1 MFSLHSPQASGPG
14 PTRANVG
21 FELAKASQR
30 WNGLLQ
36 AEFQRRG
43 FDEVRASY
51 GSLLLPLFE
60 EDGLR
65 MGELAARARL
75 TKQTMTTMVRLME
88 QAGLV
93 EREADPDDGRA
104 TLINLTPRAREFAP
118 VAAEV
123 VSKLERQVMELLGRD
138 GYRVL
143 RGGLRALMELD
154 DERRRNDDLHGDT
167 GNDTGA
173 GDRAVLA
180 PLERA

>member
-1 MFSLHSPQASGPG
+1 VTLRATTSA

-30 WNGLLQ
+30 WNALLQ
-36 AEFQRRG
+36 AEFERRG
-43 FDEVRASY
+43 FREVRASY
-51 GSLLLPLFE
+51 GSVLLPLFE

-93 EREADPDDGRA
+93 EREADPSDRRA
-104 TLINLTPRAREFAP
+104 TLINLTTRAYEFAP

-123 VSKLERQVMELLGRD
+123 VAELEGRVVERLGRRGYRALREGLRQVMEI
-138 GYRVL
+138 
-143 RGGLRALMELD
+143 EETD
-154 DERRRNDDLHGDT
+154 DDFK
-167 GNDTGA
+167 
-173 GDRAVLA
+173 
-180 PLERA
+180 

>member
-1 MFSLHSPQASGPG
+1 MFSLDSPQASGSG
-14 PTRANVG
+14 PTRASIG

-43 FDEVRASY
+43 FGEVRASY

-123 VSKLERQVMELLGRD
+123 VAKLERQVMELLGRD

-154 DERRRNDDLHGDT
+154 YERRRNDDLHGDT

-180 PLERA
+180 PLERG